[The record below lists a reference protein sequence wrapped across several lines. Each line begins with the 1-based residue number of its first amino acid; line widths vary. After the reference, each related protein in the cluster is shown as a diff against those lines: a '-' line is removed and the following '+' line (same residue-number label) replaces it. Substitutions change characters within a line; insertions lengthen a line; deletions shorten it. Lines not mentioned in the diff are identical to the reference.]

1 MRVAPLRW
9 LADSELRVARP
20 INMATVMSLAC
31 SQMRLSPAEAI
42 IAATVNAAAVLGRS
56 STIGILEPGMQADL
70 AIFDVADY
78 REIPFYLG
86 ANLCTLTMKKGRV
99 IHSARTPSVAT
110 VPRLPP
116 QRADTAAGGVQ
127 RMSDPALRRQ
137 RS

>member
-1 MRVAPLRW
+1 MHTEMKALRAVRALDGEPLDIQSVA
-9 LADSELRVARP
+9 LAGPSRGDAFLPPEQA
-20 INMATVMSLAC
+20 
-31 SQMRLSPAEAI
+31 
-42 IAATVNAAAVLGRS
+42 AAAVVGRS

-78 REIPFYLG
+78 REIPFCLG

-127 RMSDPALRRQ
+127 RMSDSALRRQ

>member
-1 MRVAPLRW
+1 
-9 LADSELRVARP
+9 
-20 INMATVMSLAC
+20 
-31 SQMRLSPAEAI
+31 MRLSPAEAI